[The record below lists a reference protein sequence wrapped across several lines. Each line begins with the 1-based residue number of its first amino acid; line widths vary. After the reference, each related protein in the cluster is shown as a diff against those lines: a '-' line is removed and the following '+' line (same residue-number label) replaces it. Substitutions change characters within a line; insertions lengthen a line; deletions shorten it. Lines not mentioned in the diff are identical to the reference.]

1 MVLTSSCAVFIHA
14 IEAKMLAKQV
24 QINKVIGSILCV
36 LGVILLFTKFQ

>member
-1 MVLTSSCAVFIHA
+1 MVFTGGGAVLIHA
-14 IEAKMLAKQV
+14 VETKMLAKQV